1 MFELQKVRII
11 RVSLKILGF
20 ASFVRKSSIN
30 CLYPYILALY
40 NSMKKCFCKSC
51 WSFNAIKYKVSN
63 VFNLLE
69 FGKEIA
75 DGTFPSIRNL
85 SLDMYNNLFN
95 DFSRF
100 VAAFAEQS
108 ELICRTSTAL
118 FTSKLVG
125 NIGGS
130 YSFSGA
136 SSVSPSSKC
145 SPLNSAKISASV
157 GLPPLLANSASISN
171 KQAAFNSGETSS
183 GNLS

>member
-11 RVSLKILGF
+11 RVSLIILDF

-63 VFNLLE
+63 VINILE
-69 FGKEIA
+69 FGKEIT

-85 SLDMYNNLFN
+85 SLDMYINLFN

-100 VAAFAEQS
+100 VAFAEQS

-136 SSVSPSSKC
+136 SSVYPSSKC
-145 SPLNSAKISASV
+145 SPLNSAKITASV
-157 GLPPLLANSASISN
+157 DLPPLLANSASIFN